1 MCTIYDTYGRL
12 RTKWWPIWTLK
23 NFFNLGYKVSL
34 AGSSYINGTRIIEN
48 KGYQSNL
55 IVKSDGEVRKIFKDL
70 KNEDAL
76 DLICSKGGIRT
87 VLLK

>member
-1 MCTIYDTYGRL
+1 MIS
-12 RTKWWPIWTLK
+12 KKTLK

-34 AGSSYINGTRIIEN
+34 VGSSYINGTRIIEN

-55 IVKSDGEVRKIFKDL
+55 TVKSDGEVRKIFKDL

-87 VLLK
+87 VLLKK